1 MSVYN
6 TVNTGHMLVTDL
18 ASSVGLLQIVS
29 QKSEPHLCSLAWIR
43 SGWHG
48 FFALSPAAESGRFL
62 TNKITKGGQR
72 WQTCLT
78 IILEP
83 GGRKLQCGKQ
93 VIMTSSPDTS
103 QSPQLATDDAPSST
117 LAIETHNL
125 RKHFGQRKAV
135 DGLTISI
142 PAGTIAGFVGPN

>member
-1 MSVYN
+1 MICPHGPRFQLRIRQDTVVYN

-29 QKSEPHLCSLAWIR
+29 QKSEPHLCSIAWIR

-83 GGRKLQCGKQ
+83 GGRKLQCGK
-93 VIMTSSPDTS
+93 
-103 QSPQLATDDAPSST
+103 
-117 LAIETHNL
+117 H
-125 RKHFGQRKAV
+125 
-135 DGLTISI
+135 
-142 PAGTIAGFVGPN
+142 

>member
-1 MSVYN
+1 MPVHATTSSDGIWQCWRGPVVYN

-29 QKSEPHLCSLAWIR
+29 QKSEPHLCSIAWIR

-83 GGRKLQCGKQ
+83 GGRKLQSGKHQ
-93 VIMTSSPDTS
+93 
-103 QSPQLATDDAPSST
+103 
-117 LAIETHNL
+117 
-125 RKHFGQRKAV
+125 
-135 DGLTISI
+135 
-142 PAGTIAGFVGPN
+142 